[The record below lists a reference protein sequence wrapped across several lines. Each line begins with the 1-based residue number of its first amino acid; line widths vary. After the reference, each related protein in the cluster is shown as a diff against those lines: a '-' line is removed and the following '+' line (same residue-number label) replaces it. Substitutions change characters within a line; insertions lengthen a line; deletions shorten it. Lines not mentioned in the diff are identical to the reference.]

1 MRFLRKLLDA
11 KSAAANL
18 RAFPMHFDEQIL
30 KWQPFFITLATV
42 AGTLIGLLFISLS
55 LTRDKVISNPG
66 IFRLARRSFADFL
79 HVVLVSLFFLIPV
92 EGNKSLGI
100 ELFLV
105 GIIRIKILFKQM
117 KSPVGS
123 GQKNTVLKMASE
135 FVMPILSTAG
145 LLLAGVRIYQGGD
158 DAVLSIY
165 YVVVPVIATLLFT
178 ACSNAWLLLMEEKK
192 A

>member
-1 MRFLRKLLDA
+1 M
-11 KSAAANL
+11 N
-18 RAFPMHFDEQIL
+18 FDEQIL

-55 LTRDKVISNPG
+55 LTRDRVISNPA

-92 EGNKSLGI
+92 EGNKTLGI
-100 ELFLV
+100 ELFAV
-105 GIIRIKILFKQM
+105 GIFRTKLLFQQM
-117 KSPVGS
+117 RSPVGT
-123 GQKNTVLKMASE
+123 GQKKTALKTVSE
-135 FVMPILSTAG
+135 YVMPILSTAG
-145 LLLAGVRIYQGGD
+145 LFVAGVQIYQGGD
-158 DAVLSIY
+158 EAVRSIY

-178 ACSNAWLLLMEEKK
+178 ACSNAWLLLMEEEN